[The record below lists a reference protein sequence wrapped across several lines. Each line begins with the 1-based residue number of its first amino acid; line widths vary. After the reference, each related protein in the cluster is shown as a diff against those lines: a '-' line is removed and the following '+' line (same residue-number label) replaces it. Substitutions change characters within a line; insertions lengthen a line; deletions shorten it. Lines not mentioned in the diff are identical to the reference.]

1 MFKPEQDIPVQAPV
15 IIVRRPPVMGHT
27 ARKPVADLHQ
37 EHTSM
42 LLCDQVLPLL
52 GSAVRIQI
60 LQFLGGDEENVLGKV
75 LYRFWIFVPHL
86 VLHVLDDLEYLTDR
100 VHQGIQ
106 AALLLC
112 DHTFPVPLV
121 HITGV
126 QVIQLL
132 IPADCVH
139 VGVKAFT
146 GFKAV
151 LLKGH
156 TFPFGKGVDN
166 LQGLAGKTQH
176 IKVHGPLR
184 AVQVIVKTAAA
195 LHEQGGGNPLQVH
208 FPSHLFLERV
218 TYVFDCVLCLP
229 DGKPGVIVFR

>member
-15 IIVRRPPVMGHT
+15 IIVRRPPVMGF
-27 ARKPVADLHQ
+27 AAGELVADLHQ
-37 EHTSM
+37 EHTSV
-42 LLCDQVLPLL
+42 LLCNQVFPFL
-52 GSAVRIQI
+52 GSVVRIQV
-60 LQFLGGDEENVLGKV
+60 LQFLGGDEENVLGKM
-75 LYRFWIFVPHL
+75 LDRFRIFVPHL
-86 VLHVLDDLEYLTDR
+86 VLHVLDDFENLADR
-100 VHQGIQ
+100 VHQRIQ

-139 VGVKAFT
+139 VGVEAFT
-146 GFKAV
+146 GLKAV

-166 LQGLAGKTQH
+166 LQGLAGKPQH

-184 AVQVIVKTAAA
+184 AVQVVIQSAAA
-195 LHEQGGGNPLQVH
+195 LHEQGRGYPL
-208 FPSHLFLERV
+208 
-218 TYVFDCVLCLP
+218 
-229 DGKPGVIVFR
+229 